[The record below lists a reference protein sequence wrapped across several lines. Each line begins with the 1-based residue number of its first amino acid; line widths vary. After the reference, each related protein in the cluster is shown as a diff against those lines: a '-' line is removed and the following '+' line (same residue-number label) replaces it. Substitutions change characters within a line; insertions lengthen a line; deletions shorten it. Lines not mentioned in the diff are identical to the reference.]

1 MSLPSMNGRRF
12 ETGFINVIMG
22 KVRESYRLGK
32 VRVEIRET
40 DHPEKLEVECSDGTY
55 RSVFTIREYE
65 YQNYKRHL
73 NQRIKNAFSEQRDEE

>member
-12 ETGFINVIMG
+12 ETGFTNVIMG
-22 KVRESYRLGK
+22 KVRESYRLGEVK
-32 VRVEIRET
+32 VEIRET
-40 DHPEKLEVECSDGTY
+40 DHPEKLEVECSDGIY